1 VAETPPASADTESAP
16 SPGANKTVIEE
27 DDKALVL
34 DPDSSYFKPGTG
46 LVLKSRDGNFSM
58 APRLRAQFLYA
69 WQKAEDA
76 PARQSVQIR
85 RARLQFKGNFWGKK
99 TKFKVELAV
108 SPGDQG
114 VRQGEGQVQGS
125 PSPGTTPLLDWYVD
139 FTQHRDLTLR
149 VGQYKVPFNRQRVV
163 SSGDQQFVDRSI
175 INAEF
180 NVDRDIGL
188 DLRSDDLFGLD
199 TLRYYAGVW
208 GGQGRNTNST
218 NDFGMMYIGRVE
230 ALPLGMFEDYE
241 EADIERSPEPK
252 LSLGLAYAHIEH
264 APTTRG
270 ILGSAPADGGTSDVD
285 ALTWDALF
293 KYAGFSLYSEWAWRN
308 ADRNP
313 GDATE
318 LDDTGAEVAIPVE
331 GDHDGLGGMLQ
342 AGYLFAGAPFEIAA
356 RYGATKRIK
365 TSNMAEETELGG
377 AVSYYPGGHS
387 FKVQGDYFHLT
398 AQGPEQGAAKES
410 EDQVR
415 VQFQAAF

>member
-1 VAETPPASADTESAP
+1 
-16 SPGANKTVIEE
+16 
-27 DDKALVL
+27 
-34 DPDSSYFKPGTG
+34 
-46 LVLKSRDGNFSM
+46 
-58 APRLRAQFLYA
+58 
-69 WQKAEDA
+69 
-76 PARQSVQIR
+76 
-85 RARLQFKGNFWGKK
+85 
-99 TKFKVELAV
+99 
-108 SPGDQG
+108 
-114 VRQGEGQVQGS
+114 
-125 PSPGTTPLLDWYVD
+125 
-139 FTQHRDLTLR
+139 
-149 VGQYKVPFNRQRVV
+149 
-163 SSGDQQFVDRSI
+163 
-175 INAEF
+175 
-180 NVDRDIGL
+180 
-188 DLRSDDLFGLD
+188 
-199 TLRYYAGVW
+199 
-208 GGQGRNTNST
+208 
-218 NDFGMMYIGRVE
+218 
-230 ALPLGMFEDYE
+230 MFEDYE